1 MNLCQLYDEYCHAV
15 LDPRISYE
23 GMKLDYESDFTLA
36 EFLESSK
43 NDLHTYYDTHYANQ
57 HSAPSLTIDLTTETP
72 VFKSKPVATPSH
84 SPQKNFT
91 SRFHRKTK
99 VAVDELEEYFKLPA
113 EDFETCNP
121 VHWWMGRRAQFPNL
135 FWLAR
140 DLLCIPGE
148 QFFMR

>member
-1 MNLCQLYDEYCHAV
+1 MALRVYVNYVMGFAV
-15 LDPRISYE
+15 LDPRILYE
-23 GMKLDYESDFTLA
+23 GMKLDYESDSSLA

-43 NDLHTYYDTHYANQ
+43 QDLRTYYETHYANQ
-57 HSAPSLTIDLTTETP
+57 HSAPSLTIDLTTQTSP
-72 VFKSKPVATPSH
+72 VSRPTVTSPH

-91 SRFHRKTK
+91 SRFRRKAK
-99 VAVDELEEYFKLPA
+99 VAVDELEKYFKLPA

-140 DLLCIPGE
+140 DLHCIPGK
-148 QFFMR
+148 